1 MKKIKLLLIGVI
13 LFSLTG
19 CLKKDNFE
27 DVTIYT
33 TVYPIEYIMNYL
45 YGEHSTIYSIYPD
58 GVDTS
63 KYELTKKQI
72 KDYSDTNLY
81 VFNGIN
87 TKENNYVTEMF
98 KHNKNLKIIDAARS
112 MEYIYSEEE
121 LWVDPSNF
129 LMLAL
134 NIKNGILE
142 YTTNHYLKNEIEEKY
157 DELKIS
163 ISKIDAKLKLLYEN
177 SNNKTIVVDNDLFK
191 FLEKYGFK
199 VISLEE
205 NENLTAKTVLEVT
218 NMINQN
224 KIDYIFTTN
233 SGNLNDTV
241 KKLIDTTDVQA
252 LQVNTIT
259 NLTDE
264 QRSNKED
271 YISLLNENIDLLKN
285 ELYD

>member
-1 MKKIKLLLIGVI
+1 MKKLKILLVGVI

-27 DVTIYT
+27 DIDIYT
-33 TVYPIEYIMNYL
+33 TVYPIEYIVNYL
-45 YGEHSTIYSIYPD
+45 YGDHSKIYSIYPD

-72 KDYSDTNLY
+72 KDYSSTNLY

-87 TKENNYVTEMF
+87 EKENDYVTAMF
-98 KHNKNLKIIDAARS
+98 KHNKHLKIIDAARS

-142 YTTNHYLKNEIEEKY
+142 YTTNHYLKNEVEEKY
-157 DELKIS
+157 NKLKIS
-163 ISKIDAKLKLLYEN
+163 ISQIDAKLKLIYEN
-177 SNNKTIVVDNDLFK
+177 SNNKTIVVDNDMFK
-191 FLEKYGFK
+191 FLEKYGFR

-218 NMINQN
+218 NMIGQD
-224 KIDYIFTTN
+224 KIDFIFTTN

-241 KKLIDTTDVQA
+241 KKLVDTTDVQV

-264 QRSNKED
+264 QRSNKDD